1 MLVFVTVGSTR
12 FDALVQAAISE
23 QVLDALHKKGYKRI
37 VIQRGN
43 SDFGREVGSNG
54 QDLVVFEK
62 NGLEVETWKFKASI
76 QSEVQGADLVVSHAG
91 AGTILDALRQGK
103 PMIVVPNPT
112 LLDDHQ
118 GELSSRLDALGYL
131 TATTVDN
138 LAATISAFD
147 PSSLIPF
154 PPFDGSRF
162 RRLIDQEMGY
172 SVNPS

>member
-1 MLVFVTVGSTR
+1 MLVFITVGSTR

-43 SDFGREVGSNG
+43 SDFEREAGGNG

-62 NGLEVETWKFKASI
+62 NGMEVESWKFKSSI
-76 QSEVQGADLVVSHAG
+76 LSEVQRADLVVGHAG

-138 LAATISAFD
+138 LAATIGAFD
-147 PSSLIPF
+147 PSSLVSF

>member
-12 FDALVQAAISE
+12 FDALVQTAISE
-23 QVLDALHKKGYKRI
+23 QVLDALHKKGYRRI
-37 VIQRGN
+37 AIQRGN
-43 SDFGREVGSNG
+43 SDLGMDGGDNG
-54 QDLVVFEK
+54 QDLMVFET
-62 NGLEVETWKFKASI
+62 NGMEVETWKFKTSI
-76 QSEVQGADLVVSHAG
+76 LSDIQRATLVVSHAG
-91 AGTILDALRQGK
+91 SGTILDALRQGK

-131 TATTVDN
+131 KATTVNN
-138 LAATISAFD
+138 LAVTISAFD

-172 SVNPS
+172 SVSSS

>member
-12 FDALVQAAISE
+12 FDALAQAAVSE
-23 QVLDALHKKGYKRI
+23 RVLDALHKKGYKRI

-43 SDFGREVGSNG
+43 SDFRREAGSNG
-54 QDLVVFEK
+54 EDLVVFEK
-62 NGLEVETWKFKASI
+62 NGLEVETWKFKSSV
-76 QSEVQGADLVVSHAG
+76 QSEVERADLVVSHAG

-103 PMIVVPNPT
+103 RMIVVPNPT

-118 GELSSRLDALGYL
+118 GELSSRLEALGYL
-131 TATTVDN
+131 TASTVDN

-147 PSSLIPF
+147 PSKLIPF

-172 SVNPS
+172 NVNPS

>member
-1 MLVFVTVGSTR
+1 MLVFITVGSTR

-23 QVLDALHKKGYKRI
+23 QVLDALCKKGYKRV

-43 SDFGREVGSNG
+43 SDFGREAGGNG

-62 NGLEVETWKFKASI
+62 NGMEVESWKFKSSI
-76 QSEVQGADLVVSHAG
+76 LSEVQRADLVVGHAG

-118 GELSSRLDALGYL
+118 GELSSRLGALGYL
-131 TATTVDN
+131 MATTVDN
-138 LAATISAFD
+138 LAATIAAFD
-147 PSSLIPF
+147 PSSLTSF

-172 SVNPS
+172 NVNPS

>member
-23 QVLDALHKKGYKRI
+23 QVLHALHAKGYRQI

-43 SDFGREVGSNG
+43 SDFGING
-54 QDLVVFEK
+54 QDLMVFEK
-62 NGLEVETWKFKASI
+62 NGMEVETWKFKPTILPDI
-76 QSEVQGADLVVSHAG
+76 QRADLIVSHAG
-91 AGTILDALRQGK
+91 SGTILDVLRQGK
-103 PMIVVPNPT
+103 PMIVAPNPT

-118 GELSSRLDALGYL
+118 GELSSKLDALGYL
-131 TATTVDN
+131 TATTVNN
-138 LAATISAFD
+138 LAATISTFD

-172 SVNPS
+172 SVDSS

>member
-12 FDALVQAAISE
+12 FDALVQAAVSE

-43 SDFGREVGSNG
+43 SDFGREAGSNG
-54 QDLVVFEK
+54 EDLVVFEK
-62 NGLEVETWKFKASI
+62 NGLEVETWKFKSSV
-76 QSEVQGADLVVSHAG
+76 QSEVERADLVVSHAG
-91 AGTILDALRQGK
+91 AGTILDTLRQGK

-118 GELSSRLDALGYL
+118 EELSSRLDALGYL
-131 TATTVDN
+131 TASAVDN

-147 PSSLIPF
+147 PSRLIPF

-172 SVNPS
+172 NVNPS

>member
-12 FDALVQAAISE
+12 FDALVQAAVSE

-43 SDFGREVGSNG
+43 SDFRREAGSNG
-54 QDLVVFEK
+54 EDLVVFEK
-62 NGLEVETWKFKASI
+62 NGLEVETWKFKSSV
-76 QSEVQGADLVVSHAG
+76 QSEVERADLVVSHAG
-91 AGTILDALRQGK
+91 AGTILDTLRQGK

-118 GELSSRLDALGYL
+118 EELSSRLDALGYL
-131 TATTVDN
+131 TASAVDN

-147 PSSLIPF
+147 PSRLIPF

-172 SVNPS
+172 NVNPS

>member
-12 FDALVQAAISE
+12 FDALVQAAVSE

-43 SDFGREVGSNG
+43 SDFRREAGSNG
-54 QDLVVFEK
+54 EDLVVFEK
-62 NGLEVETWKFKASI
+62 NGLEVETWKFKSSV
-76 QSEVQGADLVVSHAG
+76 QSEVERADLVVSHAG

-118 GELSSRLDALGYL
+118 EELSSRLDALGYL
-131 TATTVDN
+131 TASAVDN

-147 PSSLIPF
+147 PSRLIPF

-172 SVNPS
+172 NVNPS